1 MKWLMS
7 PVISLMQRLRLLP
20 KFSLIA
26 VLFITPLLLV
36 MFLLFSELQKS
47 IQAAEQERIGARY
60 ASQVVEAIRIA
71 QHHRALSHMQLSGSS
86 SAGAPAAQAFDAL
99 QQAMA
104 RLDASGAVL
113 ARFDAGGAWEAA
125 SQEWST
131 LQSDRPKTN
140 ASDSY
145 TRHSALIDR
154 MNKLNALIADRS
166 GLARDPEIGS
176 NQLAA
181 ALIGTL
187 PEISENLSHIAGKG
201 AAYIDTGLLEANED
215 VVLNSRVMVS
225 RRDLQ
230 HLPARFEAVWREVP
244 ALQGRLEP
252 YLSTATASLAFLDR
266 ARDEVL
272 MSYNQT
278 TGMAFFEAGS
288 KSIDG
293 LHALSAATV
302 DTLDMLLAARI
313 ERAVRHRAAVAVVVL
328 AALGL
333 AAWLLAGFYLSFS
346 REISRLEQAVE
357 RAAAGDL
364 SVRISSQ
371 ASDEIGRLVNA
382 FGGMNTGLAR
392 LVAQVRAGS
401 VAVTSTS
408 QDIANDNAD
417 LSSRTES
424 HASALEETASS
435 MEQLTATV
443 KQNSD
448 NAMEANRLAINAA
461 DVATHGSVTVGRAI
475 DTMEAIKTSSRKII
489 DIITVIDGIAF
500 QTNMLALNAAVE
512 AARAGEHGR
521 GFAVVAGEVRALAQ
535 RSALAAK
542 EIKLLIESSVNGIDN
557 GNQLVNAAGE
567 TMGEVVS
574 AVRRVATLIN
584 DIASASREQAAGIT
598 QVNQAIVQMDE
609 VTQRNAALVEHGAN
623 AAASLHAQALG
634 LQRAAS
640 AFKLDS
646 SHDGADGALAPV
658 TIVRQLPARSR
669 REEASMPAAFTTTRL
684 EMKKSA

>member
-7 PVISLMQRLRLLP
+7 PVVSLMQRLRLLP

-26 VLFITPLLLV
+26 VLFIAPLLLV
-36 MFLLFSELQKS
+36 TFLLFSELQKS
-47 IQAAEQERIGARY
+47 IQSAEQERIGAHY
-60 ASQVVEAIRIA
+60 ASRITNAIRIA
-71 QHHRALSHMQLSGSS
+71 QRHRTLRHMQISGNAA
-86 SAGAPAAQAFDAL
+86 AGEPATQTFDTL
-99 QQAMA
+99 QQAMST
-104 RLDASGAVL
+104 LDASETVV
-113 ARFDAGGAWEAA
+113 ARFDAGETWEAVR
-125 SQEWST
+125 QEWAK
-131 LQSDRPKTN
+131 LQSNRSTTN
-140 ASDSY
+140 AGDSY
-145 TRHSALIDR
+145 AIH
-154 MNKLNALIADRS
+154 NALINRMGKLKALVADRS
-166 GLARDPEIGS
+166 GLTLDPETGS
-176 NQLAA
+176 NQLSA
-181 ALIGTL
+181 ALINIL
-187 PEISENLSHIAGKG
+187 PEISEDLSHITGKG

-215 VVLNSRVMVS
+215 VVLNSRVMVT

-230 HLPARFEAVWREVP
+230 HLPARFEAVWREAP
-244 ALQGRLEP
+244 ELQGRLEP
-252 YLSTATASLAFLDR
+252 QLIAVTASLAFLDR

-272 MSYNQT
+272 MAYNQG
-278 TGMAFFEAGS
+278 TGLAFFEAGS

-293 LHALSAATV
+293 LHAMSAASSEA
-302 DTLDMLLAARI
+302 LDMLLAARI
-313 ERAVRHRAAVAVVVL
+313 ERASRHRAVVGAVVI

-346 REISRLEQAVE
+346 REIGKLEQAVE

-364 SVRISSQ
+364 SDRIASQ
-371 ASDEIGRLVNA
+371 AHDEIGRLVNA
-382 FGGMNTGLAR
+382 FGGMNAGLAQ

-408 QDIANDNAD
+408 QDIATDNAD

-424 HASALEETASS
+424 QASALEETASS

-448 NAMEANRLAINAA
+448 NATEANRLAMAAA
-461 DVATHGSVTVGRAI
+461 DVAAQGSVTVGQAI

-489 DIITVIDGIAF
+489 DIVAVIDGIAF

-542 EIKLLIESSVNGIDN
+542 EVKLLIESSVDGIDN
-557 GNQLVNAAGE
+557 GNQLVNAAGK
-567 TMGEVVS
+567 TMGGVVS
-574 AVRRVATLIN
+574 AVRRVADLIN

-598 QVNQAIVQMDE
+598 QVNQSIIQMEE

-640 AFKLDS
+640 AFNLGDS
-646 SHDGADGALAPV
+646 DAETDAALAPV
-658 TIVRQLPARSR
+658 AIVKPLPASSR
-669 REEASMPAAFTTTRL
+669 RREPLMPARL
-684 EMKKSA
+684 EMKKTA